1 MLELVLP
8 SYVRLNQRRQR
19 PRPHAAL
26 QAWLPVLPKDTPCKN
41 KKNWTKTLLTS
52 PFFRSFSTVLTWAT
66 QVFFF
71 FFFQWLFIEPIS
83 EAKLGA
89 IDGLKKWLQVV
100 VTCFL
105 FIIIIVLSMTSIII
119 AIIYKNENPMVC
131 LLALWVSKCFFSL
144 RPAVILYM
152 KKMDFPYFLCS

>member
-1 MLELVLP
+1 MFDWTKDASGRAHMLL
-8 SYVRLNQRRQR
+8 SR
-19 PRPHAAL
+19 PGFL
-26 QAWLPVLPKDTPCKN
+26 SFQKTPPAKT

-52 PFFRSFSTVLTWAT
+52 PFFRAIFLHCLDLSNPSFFYFFSMTFHWAYLWSQT
-66 QVFFF
+66 RRDRWF
-71 FFFQWLFIEPIS
+71 
-83 EAKLGA
+83 K
-89 IDGLKKWLQVV
+89 KKWLQVV

-144 RPAVILYM
+144 RPAVILYI